1 MDLFH
6 HKMLKAS
13 LLSRFRIPFNLS
25 RLFLD
30 FFTIE
35 IVEMRLARCQSG
47 KLQISNIINLSGVF
61 EDCRHIRSHISLS
74 ICNTNDHWTVFSS
87 HPDLTRIIPEHQLQR
102 IRTTDT
108 HHCLCD
114 CIHRTKII
122 LSVIIIHQLNHNFRI
137 CLTIKSIAML

>member
-74 ICNTNDHWTVFSS
+74 ICNTNDHWTVLSS
-87 HPDLTRIIPEHQLQR
+87 HPDLTRIIPEHQLQC

-114 CIHRTKII
+114 RIHWTKLI
-122 LSVIIIHQLNHNFRI
+122 LSVIIIHQLDHNFRI

>member
-6 HKMLKAS
+6 HKMLKACLFGS
-13 LLSRFRIPFNLS
+13 FRIPFDLS
-25 RLFLD
+25 RLFLN
-30 FFTIE
+30 FFTIK
-35 IVEMRLARCQSG
+35 IVEMRLARCQFG

-61 EDCRHIRSHISLS
+61 EDCRYIRSHISLS
-74 ICNTNDHWTVFSS
+74 ISNANDHRTVLSR
-87 HPDLTRIIPEHQLQR
+87 HPNLTRIIPEHQLQR